1 MKRQYLNPTIEVH
14 KLSCENLLDG
24 FSQNSE
30 TAPEA
35 PDGTEAG
42 QRNMIL
48 TYGKMMI
55 TTDNN
60 PSGVPKSL
68 LLTFYN
74 LL

>member
-1 MKRQYLNPTIEVH
+1 MKRQYLIPTIEGY

-42 QRNMIL
+42 AKEYDFDL
-48 TYGKMMI
+48 WK
-55 TTDNN
+55 DDD
-60 PSGVPKSL
+60 
-68 LLTFYN
+68 YN
-74 LL
+74 GQ

>member
-1 MKRQYLNPTIEVH
+1 MKRQYLNPTIEVY

-42 QRNMIL
+42 AKECDFDLWKDDDYDGQ
-48 TYGKMMI
+48 
-55 TTDNN
+55 
-60 PSGVPKSL
+60 
-68 LLTFYN
+68 
-74 LL
+74 

>member
-42 QRNMIL
+42 AKEYDFDLWKDDDYDGQ
-48 TYGKMMI
+48 Y
-55 TTDNN
+55 
-60 PSGVPKSL
+60 SL
-68 LLTFYN
+68 RCS
-74 LL
+74 

>member
-24 FSQNSE
+24 FLQNSE

-42 QRNMIL
+42 AKEYDFDLWKDDDSYYRTHVNR
-48 TYGKMMI
+48 Y
-55 TTDNN
+55 
-60 PSGVPKSL
+60 
-68 LLTFYN
+68 
-74 LL
+74 

>member
-42 QRNMIL
+42 AKEYDFDL
-48 TYGKMMI
+48 WKD
-55 TTDNN
+55 DNY
-60 PSGVPKSL
+60 SGQ
-68 LLTFYN
+68 
-74 LL
+74 

>member
-42 QRNMIL
+42 AKEYDFDL
-48 TYGKMMI
+48 WKDDDY
-55 TTDNN
+55 D
-60 PSGVPKSL
+60 
-68 LLTFYN
+68 
-74 LL
+74 